1 VRQAPKISAFGD
13 ADTNLLKNMSKAS
26 APSKTPPVSTGAQ
39 DTGVP
44 PASYEEAMQ
53 ELEALVRRLESG
65 EMPLDQLLSGYQR
78 GAVLL
83 QFCRDCL
90 QAVEDQIKVLDDG
103 TLKVWKAQ

>member
-1 VRQAPKISAFGD
+1 
-13 ADTNLLKNMSKAS
+13 MSKAS
-26 APSKTPPVSTGAQ
+26 ATSKTLPASAGAQ

-44 PASYEEAMQ
+44 AASYEEAMQ

-78 GAVLL
+78 GAALL
-83 QFCRDCL
+83 QFCRERL